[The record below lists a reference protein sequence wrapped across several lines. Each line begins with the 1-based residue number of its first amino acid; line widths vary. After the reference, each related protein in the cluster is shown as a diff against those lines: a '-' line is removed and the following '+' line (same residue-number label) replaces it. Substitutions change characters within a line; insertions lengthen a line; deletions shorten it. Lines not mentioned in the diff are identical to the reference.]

1 MNEQLRAFQLSL
13 GLHAVAALAAAGF
26 SAGLAP
32 SARPVT
38 LDLSLLAP
46 APPAPER
53 VLHPRARFDPAA
65 PAPEK
70 REAQPEVRPQLQR
83 TGVTEEQAPVAAA
96 PDAPPAEPE
105 QAPGL
110 PRDALRERYLS
121 RNLSGIRDRINAGLV
136 YPALARKMGW
146 SGRVVVSFVVQT
158 DGRVRDVRV
167 REGCGHEV
175 LDRSAVEA
183 VKRCAPYPPPPAE
196 AELLL
201 PVTYRLE

>member
-1 MNEQLRAFQLSL
+1 MNEQLRAFRLSL
-13 GLHAVAALAAAGF
+13 GLHAGLALAAAGF

-32 SARPVT
+32 AARPVV
-38 LDLSLLAP
+38 LDLSLLTS

-53 VLHPRARFDPAA
+53 PLHPRARSDQAA

-70 REAQPEVRPQLQR
+70 AEAPREARPQVQR
-83 TGVTEEQAPVAAA
+83 AGASEEQAPVAAPA
-96 PDAPPAEPE
+96 DAPPTEPE

-110 PRDALRERYLS
+110 TRDALRERYLS
-121 RNLSGIRDRINAGLV
+121 RNFIGIRDRINAALV
-136 YPALARKMGW
+136 YPAIARKMGW
-146 SGRVVVSFVVQT
+146 SGRVMVSFVLQT
-158 DGRVRDVRV
+158 DGGVRDVRV

-183 VKRCAPYPPPPAE
+183 VRRCAPYPPPPAE

-201 PVTYRLE
+201 PITYRLE